1 MRADAYEG
9 PDYRGLFCL
18 KVSLRRNENPG
29 IYPQALRFPAFSR
42 DLAQK
47 FHGDSTAK
55 VQ

>member
-1 MRADAYEG
+1 MKAPIIGAF
-9 PDYRGLFCL
+9 FCL

-42 DLAQK
+42 YLAQK